1 MPKYVVLEKRVG
13 QTPLQV
19 VDAFKDQNPDLADL
33 PMAYA
38 GRLDPMA
45 SGKLLV
51 LIGEE
56 CKKQKEYHN
65 LDKEYEF
72 EVLFGTS
79 SDTADV
85 LGLVKTSNETK
96 VTKTELKKVL
106 KSLLGPLALRYP
118 QFSSKTVKGKPLHMW
133 TLEGRL
139 EEIEHPVAY
148 TMIYNLQLL
157 DLRSEKAEA
166 IYKKALENINSLPTV
181 TEKSKELG
189 RDFRRTD
196 VRAAWEEW
204 LKENKGKQVQI
215 AILRS
220 VASSGTYMRSLAEE
234 IGRRM
239 HTSALAYSIHRTK
252 IGRYVPL
259 PFGLGFWL
267 KKYRWPSEAFLVVFC
282 AQIHYVS
289 G

>member
-1 MPKYVVLEKRVG
+1 MPKYVVLDKKVG

-19 VDAFKDQNPDLADL
+19 VEAFKDQNPDLADL

-85 LGLVKTSNETK
+85 LGLVKNRETRV
-96 VTKTELKKVL
+96 VTEIELKKIV
-106 KSLLGPLALRYP
+106 KSLIGPLALPYP

-139 EEIEHPVAY
+139 EEIDHPVAY
-148 TMIYNLQLL
+148 TMIYELKLKS
-157 DLRSEKAEA
+157 LRSEKAEA
-166 IYKKALENINSLPTV
+166 IYKKALKNINSLPTV

-196 VRAAWEEW
+196 VRVAWKDW
-204 LKENKGKQVQI
+204 LQENKGKELQI
-215 AILRS
+215 ATFRC

-234 IGRRM
+234 IGRHT

-252 IGRYVPL
+252 MGCYVPL
-259 PFGLGFWL
+259 PCGFGFWL
-267 KKYRWPSEAFLVVFC
+267 KKYR
-282 AQIHYVS
+282 
-289 G
+289 